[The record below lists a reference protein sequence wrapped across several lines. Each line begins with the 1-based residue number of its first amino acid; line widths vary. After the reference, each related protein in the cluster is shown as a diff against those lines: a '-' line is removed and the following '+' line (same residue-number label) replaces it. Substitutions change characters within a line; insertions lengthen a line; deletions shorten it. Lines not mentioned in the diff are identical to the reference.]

1 MKRALWIPGILLVL
15 LIAVVSVQAEED
27 LWVNALE
34 NDRMI
39 LAFSRDY
46 SELSLTDKK
55 TGKIWYSSVQTE
67 QIPEGT
73 RINKTW
79 QKRSKSL
86 MLINYADAEAN
97 TGEVKTTDMLSQ
109 TYTYSVTEEG
119 EVLSILY
126 DFSDISLSFCV
137 DFSLDDDSLV
147 VKIPQDSLVEAGIN
161 HLVSIQ
167 LLPFLGSTN
176 DWDEGYFLYPN
187 GCGEL
192 YYFKEEQYRSN
203 ALISVTLP
211 VYASHITQNAGFP
224 FGSEGATLGYDG
236 TTTAALPAYGIKQN
250 DAGLAV
256 VVEKGDTDCDIVI
269 SPAGVSLPVNR
280 IYPKLVYRNNYGVRG
295 QSINVAGS
303 TEISYTSLLV
313 DKNVRAGDRVVRYYV
328 LDAENADYSGM
339 ARAVRKSY
347 INRGILKNSAK
358 APQVSLDILVGVEK
372 QQVLSKELLT
382 LTTFAQAKEMTEYFL
397 QQGYDGISLNL
408 KGWNANGVLAY
419 PNYSHVSGAAG
430 GENELK
436 KLAEFC
442 DDNNVPLRLQINP
455 VKLRDDNKGFLTLTD
470 AARDGNGYTF
480 TITTKNHTYYL
491 QNASFRQDFLSDM
504 RTFSDGVLSGLTME
518 DMGSYLYDDFTNQ
531 GTLRSELA
539 SEWQNRLNE
548 KDAVI
553 GGNACEWG
561 KISLLRE
568 IPDTSGL
575 SYFGDESVP
584 FYQMV
589 VHGSIAYTG
598 QPVNLF
604 YDEQGQLLKMLE
616 YGFVP
621 CYELTWESTSSLRG
635 TEYNLLFSGKFS
647 TWKDKIGE
655 YRMLFSEF
663 SALTAGK
670 QFTNHNRMAED
681 VYLSQY
687 DDVSICVNYSS
698 EDFNSQFGTVPAGG
712 YLIVREG
719 GNDQ

>member
-1 MKRALWIPGILLVL
+1 MKKALWILGTLLVL
-15 LIAVVSVQAEED
+15 LVVVLSVQAEED

-39 LAFSRDY
+39 LAFSQDY

-86 MLINYADAEAN
+86 MLINYTDAEAN

-109 TYTYSVTEEG
+109 AYTYCPTEEG
-119 EVLSILY
+119 EVISILY
-126 DFSDISLSFCV
+126 DFSDIALSFCV
-137 DFSLDDDSLV
+137 NFSLDDDSLV
-147 VKIPQDSLVEAGIN
+147 VKIPEESLAETGIN
-161 HLVSIQ
+161 RLVSIQ

-224 FGSEGATLGYDG
+224 FGSEGATLGHDG
-236 TTTAALPAYGIKQN
+236 TTTAALPAYGIRQN
-250 DAGLAV
+250 GVGLAA
-256 VVEKGDTDCDIVI
+256 VVEEGDTDCDIVI

-295 QSINVAGS
+295 QSINVAGT
-303 TEISYTSLLV
+303 TELSYTSVLV
-313 DKNVRAGDRVVRYYV
+313 DKNLRPGDRVVRYYV
-328 LDAENADYSGM
+328 LDEEDADYSGM
-339 ARAVRKSY
+339 ARAVRESY
-347 INRGILKNSAK
+347 MNRGILKNSAK
-358 APQVSLDILVGVEK
+358 MPQMILDVLVGVEK

-397 QQGYDGISLNL
+397 QQGYNGISLNL
-408 KGWNANGVLAY
+408 KGWNANGVLGY
-419 PNYSHVSGAAG
+419 PHYSHVSGAAG
-430 GENELK
+430 GEDELK
-436 KLAEFC
+436 TLAAFC
-442 DDNNVPLRLQINP
+442 DENKIPFRLQMNA

-470 AARDGNGYTF
+470 AARDSNGYTF
-480 TITTKNHTYYL
+480 TITTKNHIYYL
-491 QNASFRQDFLSDM
+491 QNASFRQNLLNEV
-504 RTFSDGVLSGLTME
+504 RTFSDSILSGLTME
-518 DMGSYLYDDFTNQ
+518 DMGLYLYDDFSKQVTM
-531 GTLRSELA
+531 RSELA
-539 SEWQNRLNE
+539 TEWRTWMSE

-561 KISLLRE
+561 EISLLRE
-568 IPDTSGL
+568 IPDTSDL

-604 YDEQGQLLKMLE
+604 YDAQGQLLKMLE

-621 CYELTWESTSSLRG
+621 CYELTWDGTSSLMG

-647 TWKDKIGE
+647 TWKDQIRE
-655 YRMLFSEF
+655 CQTLFCEF
-663 SALTAGK
+663 SALTEGK
-670 QFTNHNRMAED
+670 PFTNHSRVAED

-687 DDVSICVNYSS
+687 GDVSIFVNYSS
-698 EDFNSQFGTVPAGG
+698 VDFDSQFGTVSGEG

-719 GNDQ
+719 GHNQ